1 MGEWDSWIGREER
14 KHDRVDAELIARW
27 CAVLDRPAPASDH
40 VPQGLHWCLC
50 VPGAP
55 TASLGEDGHPRRD
68 DSASGFLPPVPL
80 PRRMWAGSKV
90 EFTGQIA
97 PDATIERISRVASIK
112 AKAGAS
118 GALVF
123 VEVEHETLAD
133 GALAVR
139 EVQSLVYREASPTG
153 AALVP
158 PPPGDAAF
166 DRSAWDST
174 RTLIPSE
181 ALLFRYSALT
191 FNSHR
196 IHYDL
201 PYARD
206 VEGYRALVVHGPLIA
221 TLLLD
226 LVRRELGELALASF
240 SFRAVS
246 PAMCGEPLNL
256 AMGREESGLILA
268 AFAQDGRQVMD
279 AAATRR
285 SFKL

>member
-1 MGEWDSWIGREER
+1 MSEWDSWIGREER
-14 KHDRVDAELIARW
+14 RHDRISAALVVRW
-27 CAVLDRPAPASDH
+27 CAALDRTTPAGDE

-50 VPGAP
+50 IPDAP
-55 TASLGEDGHPRRD
+55 TNALGEDGHPCRD
-68 DSASGFLPPVPL
+68 ESPSGFLPPVPL
-80 PRRMWAGSKV
+80 PRRMWAGSSV
-90 EFTGQIA
+90 EFISPIA
-97 PDATIERISRVASIK
+97 LNDPIERISRVASIT
-112 AKAGAS
+112 AKPGAS

-123 VEVEHETLAD
+123 VEVAHETLAD

-139 EVQSLVYREASPTG
+139 EVQSLVYREASPAG
-153 AALVP
+153 AVLVP
-158 PPPGDAAF
+158 PPPKDATF
-166 DRSAWDST
+166 DQSTWDST
-174 RTLIPSE
+174 RTLIPNE
-181 ALLFRYSALT
+181 AVLFRYSALT

-221 TLLLD
+221 SLLLD

-256 AMGREESGLILA
+256 AMRREDGGLVLA
-268 AFAQDGRQVMD
+268 AFAQDGRQLMS
-279 AAATRR
+279 AEATRR
-285 SFKL
+285 